1 MKPIDG
7 EPLHKY
13 YGCEEYSCRSAFIHH
28 QSDGA
33 YTVECF
39 IDNKLEKLIV
49 IKDKSEY
56 YVEDAAENWV
66 TGVGL

>member
-39 IDNKLEKLIV
+39 IDNF
-49 IKDKSEY
+49 
-56 YVEDAAENWV
+56 AFPNF
-66 TGVGL
+66 